1 MEPDILYSI
10 ANYGSIDC
18 ELQLMPTTR
27 VRGVRRPLTLQP
39 RARRCTAVLDRSSVL
54 PYPNTVCTVA
64 SLAPAC
70 AHLPVPN
77 RGDGP

>member
-1 MEPDILYSI
+1 MLTRLDYTE
-10 ANYGSIDC
+10 C
-18 ELQLMPTTR
+18 EVHLIPTTR
-27 VRGVRRPLTLQP
+27 VRGVHCPLTLQP
-39 RARRCTAVLDRSSVL
+39 RARRCTAVLHRSSVL